1 LAVHD
6 VPHPKR
12 TLTNAVRAH
21 RSRVLASLVESA
33 MEGESTSTPAV
44 SAEAPV
50 MGEAVSTMMS
60 VVMSETVSAVMSPT
74 ERAAVTPGMM
84 SPALSAVLPVSAVM
98 PVSGMSCPTEF
109 AVMSMTTV
117 MRPTASAPLTAPA
130 MMVMTVVVSDPG
142 ITAVMASPVS
152 SMMSSVPVISV
163 MFGPMSLILTS
174 FVILASPFAPAVAV
188 TAIGLLMARPSLFVV
203 AAPTALGSLSPVLSA
218 LGTPLSSMLS
228 AFVIAALG
236 KFVPIDVAMP
246 PTTCPRTIVGL
257 FAICVTFPS
266 ARSVVPPIAAF
277 VVPSATIVVSA
288 VTAIVRQFVRS
299 DLVGL
304 RRSPVQMDG
313 ELHQSGSCQP
323 SQKHQHVASHS
334 IIPSPDSR
342 PFDSRGKGNHN
353 RATLTE
359 GEAA

>member
-1 LAVHD
+1 
-6 VPHPKR
+6 
-12 TLTNAVRAH
+12 
-21 RSRVLASLVESA
+21 
-33 MEGESTSTPAV
+33 MEGESTITPTV

-50 MGEAVSTMMS
+50 MGEA
-60 VVMSETVSAVMSPT
+60 VSAVMSPT
-74 ERAAVTPGMM
+74 ERAAVTPVMM
-84 SPALSAVLPVSAVM
+84 SPAMSAVMPVPAVM
-98 PVSGMSCPTEF
+98 PVSGMSRPTEF
-109 AVMSMTTV
+109 AVMSMATV
-117 MRPTASAPLTAPA
+117 MRPTASTPLTAPA
-130 MMVMTVVVSDPG
+130 VMVMVMTVVVSDPG
-142 ITAVMASPVS
+142 ITAMMAAPVS
-152 SMMSSVPVISV
+152 SMVSSVPVISV
-163 MFGPMSLILTS
+163 MLGPTSLILTS

-236 KFVPIDVAMP
+236 KFVPTDVAIP
-246 PTTCPRTIVGL
+246 PTTCSRTIVGL
-257 FAICVTFPS
+257 FPICVTIWVTIPS
-266 ARSVVPPIAAF
+266 ARSVRPPIAVL
-277 VVPSATIVVSA
+277 VVPSATIVISA
-288 VTAIVRQFVRS
+288 VAAIVRQFVRS

-304 RRSPVQMDG
+304 RRSPIQMGG

>member
-1 LAVHD
+1 
-6 VPHPKR
+6 
-12 TLTNAVRAH
+12 
-21 RSRVLASLVESA
+21 
-33 MEGESTSTPAV
+33 MEGESTSTPTV
-44 SAEAPV
+44 SAETPV
-50 MGEAVSTMMS
+50 MGEAVSAMMS
-60 VVMSETVSAVMSPT
+60 VVTSETVSAVMSPT

-84 SPALSAVLPVSAVM
+84 SPAMSAVIPVPAVMPVSA

-130 MMVMTVVVSDPG
+130 MMVMTVVSDPG
-142 ITAVMASPVS
+142 ITAMMAAPVS
-152 SMMSSVPVISV
+152 SMVSSVPVISV
-163 MFGPMSLILTS
+163 MLGPTSLILTS

-188 TAIGLLMARPSLFVV
+188 TAIGILMTQPSLFVV
-203 AAPTALGSLSPVLSA
+203 AAPAALGSFSSPVLSA
-218 LGTPLSSMLS
+218 LGTPLPSTLS

-236 KFVPIDVAMP
+236 KFVPTDVAIP
-246 PTTCPRTIVGL
+246 PTTCSRTIVGL
-257 FAICVTFPS
+257 FPICVTLPS
-266 ARSVVPPIAAF
+266 ARSVVPPIAFF

-288 VTAIVRQFVRS
+288 VAAIVRQFVRS

-304 RRSPVQMDG
+304 RRSPVHMGG

-323 SQKHQHVASHS
+323 SQKHQHVVSHS
-334 IIPSPDSR
+334 TIPSPDSR

>member
-1 LAVHD
+1 
-6 VPHPKR
+6 
-12 TLTNAVRAH
+12 
-21 RSRVLASLVESA
+21 
-33 MEGESTSTPAV
+33 MEGESTITPTV

-50 MGEAVSTMMS
+50 MGEA
-60 VVMSETVSAVMSPT
+60 VSAVMSPT
-74 ERAAVTPGMM
+74 ERAAVTPVMM
-84 SPALSAVLPVSAVM
+84 SPAMSAVMPVPAVM
-98 PVSGMSCPTEF
+98 PVSGMSRPTEF
-109 AVMSMTTV
+109 AVMSMATV
-117 MRPTASAPLTAPA
+117 MRPTASTPLTAPA
-130 MMVMTVVVSDPG
+130 VMVMVMTVVVSDPG
-142 ITAVMASPVS
+142 ITAMMAAPVS

-163 MFGPMSLILTS
+163 MLGPMSLILTS

-203 AAPTALGSLSPVLSA
+203 AAPTAFGSFSPV
-218 LGTPLSSMLS
+218 LS

-236 KFVPIDVAMP
+236 KFDPIDVAMS

-266 ARSVVPPIAAF
+266 ARSVVPPIAVF

-304 RRSPVQMDG
+304 RRSPVHMG
-313 ELHQSGSCQP
+313 CELHQSGSCQP